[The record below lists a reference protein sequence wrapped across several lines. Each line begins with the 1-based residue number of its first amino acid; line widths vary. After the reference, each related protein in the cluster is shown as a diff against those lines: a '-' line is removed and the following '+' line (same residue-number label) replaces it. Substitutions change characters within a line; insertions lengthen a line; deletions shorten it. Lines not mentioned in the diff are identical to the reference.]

1 MIFVKFS
8 PLFTKKGKLTMKKWL
23 LIALSLTA
31 AASTLNAEE
40 RKPIKI
46 DGSVRLET
54 AECNDKDDW
63 YLDGYGVMRKEPAKA
78 KEFLQK
84 RLEICKN
91 RTMSDVPKEFIEEWH
106 KGAEAYKSGES

>member
-1 MIFVKFS
+1 
-8 PLFTKKGKLTMKKWL
+8 MKKWL

-31 AASTLNAEE
+31 VTSTLNAEE

-91 RTMSDVPKEFIEEWH
+91 RTMSDVPQEFIEEWH

>member
-1 MIFVKFS
+1 
-8 PLFTKKGKLTMKKWL
+8 MKKWL

-31 AASTLNAEE
+31 VTSTSNAEE

-91 RTMSDVPKEFIEEWH
+91 RTMSDVPQEFIEEWY
-106 KGAEAYKSGES
+106 KGGRSL